1 MDVFLKEE
9 KYMPKLLQ
17 INVTANWGST
27 GKIAEQIGLKAMERG
42 WESYIAYG
50 RDSNSSKSKLIK
62 VGCMLNVYEHYLENR
77 LFDNEGLASRI
88 PTKKLIKQIEELKP
102 DIIHLH
108 NIHDHWLNYKI
119 LFEYLNTL
127 DTPIVWTQ
135 HDCWA
140 FTGGCMHFVH
150 TNCEKWKNECEKCPQ
165 KSKSIDRSKIHFNL
179 RKSFFSNVNLTL
191 VPVSQWM
198 GNFLQESFLKNK
210 KIEVIHNGVDLNV
223 FKPISDNKGKNKFQI
238 LAVSSVWHRSKGL
251 YDVFKLRELLSEE
264 YEITMVGLSADQV
277 KQLPKG
283 IIGIQRTQNIQ
294 ELVKLYSES
303 DVFINPTYA
312 DTFPTVN
319 LEALACGTPVITYK
333 TGGSPEAVDE
343 NTGVVIEQGDINAI
357 AETIRQIKLNPLSS
371 EACRKRAVELYDKN
385 KCFDKYMDLY
395 EDLLR
400 TKK

>member
-1 MDVFLKEE
+1 MAK
-9 KYMPKLLQ
+9 KLLQ

-27 GKIAEQIGLKAMERG
+27 GKIAEQIGLKAMEQG

-50 RDSNSSKSKLIK
+50 RNMNSSKSKLIK
-62 VGCMLNVYEHYLENR
+62 VGSVLGVYEHYFENR
-77 LFDNEGLASRI
+77 FFDNEGLASRI
-88 PTKKLIKQIEELKP
+88 PTKRFIKQIEEIKP

-127 DTPIVWTQ
+127 DIPIVWTQ
-135 HDCWA
+135 HDCWT

-150 TNCEKWKNECEKCPQ
+150 TNCDKWKGECYNCPQ
-165 KSKSIDRSKIHFNL
+165 KSQFFNCTKLQFNL
-179 RKSFFSNVNLTL
+179 RKQLFSKANLTL

-198 GNFLQESFLKNK
+198 GDFLQESFLKNK
-210 KIEVIHNGVDLNV
+210 KIEVIHNGIDLNL
-223 FKPISDNKGKNKFQI
+223 FKPISKDKEKNKFRI

-357 AETIRQIKLNPLSS
+357 AETIRQIQLNPLSS

-385 KCFDKYMDLY
+385 KCFDKYIDLY